1 MLYHGYNGRNV
12 TGVKGD
18 IMNPITMKMIQP
30 LAFKG
35 YEDEDFEADVA
46 PEENKLERQ
55 PEKDEVVKEEKAPEK
70 VAAKKPAAVSEEK
83 KAEKPEETIQ
93 EKMNN
98 LNKNADAV
106 ANGVNDVANSAAKTI
121 VGVTGGAAVVGG
133 AAGPAMDNMK
143 KAAKAFQPMAD
154 GIKNMAQK
162 FKSGTKAAGEAGE
175 QGTKAAI
182 VAMPSISLKPLI
194 KRIRSI
200 F

>member
-1 MLYHGYNGRNV
+1 
-12 TGVKGD
+12 
-18 IMNPITMKMIQP
+18 MNPITMKMIQP